1 MLERQ
6 RSRLLREDPWPDAT
20 ALSQE
25 LYAMF
30 TDDQPLQVPGVEA
43 NPAPGVIPYTVNYPP
58 GEDNV
63 PMMSINRGS
72 DSFDL
77 SIGPSGLT
85 FIVNGAPTPVVAGS
99 APKKTTGGGGFTAEI
114 TENISGNIYGAT
126 ISDGSETLDVA
137 VMNLGGDSDNPLD
150 TPFGAVVTKVGNS
163 YYMQVATPDLPGIV
177 SGGGSGSYGV
187 SLLNGN
193 NITALQVVIDDGDT
207 PIPPGTG
214 VIVSRVGSVYYM
226 QVPCWL

>member
-1 MLERQ
+1 VLERQ

-85 FIVNGAPTPVVAGS
+85 FEVNGQPAPIIAVV
-99 APKKTTGGGGFTAEI
+99 PKKTTSSGNVFAGQITGYIGSNIYQVDVYPNGRSQSPVSIEVEQLEGDPAFPHDNGRWATVIEEPDGGF
-114 TENISGNIYGAT
+114 S
-126 ISDGSETLDVA
+126 
-137 VMNLGGDSDNPLD
+137 MN
-150 TPFGAVVTKVGNS
+150 
-163 YYMQVATPDLPGIV
+163 
-177 SGGGSGSYGV
+177 
-187 SLLNGN
+187 
-193 NITALQVVIDDGDT
+193 
-207 PIPPGTG
+207 
-214 VIVSRVGSVYYM
+214 
-226 QVPCWL
+226 VPVWG